1 MDIELFLK
9 ERVDFAIHFHEQGCM
24 PFLNT
29 MELIE
34 QEKAPY
40 EPVYDESGEPQFIH
54 EWLVA
59 RDGVE
64 SIGLA
69 TVSMLSS
76 SLHLYM
82 NEWLNRVEKSTSPF
96 NRKVN
101 KGWFN
106 SFKSCMV
113 NEGVEFPNCP
123 ADLNAI
129 EQLVLARNRTQH
141 AEDITSNTVCHRLQE
156 LKKFTS
162 PLFVDPQDQA
172 LKRNWFGQPRV
183 YAGKHQVETISK
195 EILTFCEWLEKE
207 YLRIYA

>member
-1 MDIELFLK
+1 MDIEVFLK
-9 ERVDFAIHFHEQGCM
+9 ERVTFANNFYEQGCK
-24 PFLNT
+24 PFKEI

-34 QEKAPY
+34 QEKTPY

-54 EWLVA
+54 EWLEA

-69 TVSMLSS
+69 AVSMLSS
-76 SLHLYM
+76 SLQLYM
-82 NEWLNRVEKSTSPF
+82 NEWLNRVEKSSSPF
-96 NRKVN
+96 NRKGS

-106 SFKSCMV
+106 ALKNCMK
-113 NEGVEFPNCP
+113 NEGVDFSACP

-141 AEDITSNTVCHRLQE
+141 AEDITSNTISHRALE
-156 LKKFTS
+156 LAKFPS

-172 LKRNWFGQPRV
+172 LSYNWFGQPRV
-183 YAGKHQVETISK
+183 YAGKHQIETISQ
-195 EILTFCEWLEKE
+195 EILDFCDWLEHE
-207 YLRIYA
+207 YRRIYA